1 MNLQQL
7 IEDKMIDFVA
17 KAWLKFTD
25 FVFEVQQFLNYHDS
39 EIMLLLAFI
48 VILLFGFG
56 AKNLALLIA
65 LIYIMAKVTK

>member
-1 MNLQQL
+1 
-7 IEDKMIDFVA
+7 MIDFVA

>member
-1 MNLQQL
+1 
-7 IEDKMIDFVA
+7 MIDFIA
-17 KAWLKFTD
+17 KMWVKFSD

>member
-1 MNLQQL
+1 
-7 IEDKMIDFVA
+7 MIDFVA
-17 KAWLKFTD
+17 KMWVKFSD

>member
-1 MNLQQL
+1 
-7 IEDKMIDFVA
+7 MIDFVA

-56 AKNLALLIA
+56 AKTLALLIA

>member
-1 MNLQQL
+1 
-7 IEDKMIDFVA
+7 MIDFIA
-17 KAWLKFTD
+17 KMWLKFSD

>member
-1 MNLQQL
+1 
-7 IEDKMIDFVA
+7 MIDFVA

-25 FVFEVQQFLNYHDS
+25 FVFEVQQFLNYHNN
-39 EIMLLLAFI
+39 EIMFLLAFI